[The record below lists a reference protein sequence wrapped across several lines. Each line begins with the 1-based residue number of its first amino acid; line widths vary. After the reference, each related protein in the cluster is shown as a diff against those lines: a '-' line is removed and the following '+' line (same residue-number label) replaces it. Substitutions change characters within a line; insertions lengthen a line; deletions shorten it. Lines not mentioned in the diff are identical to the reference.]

1 MVNFISNCVDH
12 CQGSLLLGCICIC
25 QRSRVSTCLWSR
37 TVSSMI
43 YSGDIW
49 WK

>member
-25 QRSRVSTCLWSR
+25 QRVSTRLWST
-37 TVSSMI
+37 TVSSTI